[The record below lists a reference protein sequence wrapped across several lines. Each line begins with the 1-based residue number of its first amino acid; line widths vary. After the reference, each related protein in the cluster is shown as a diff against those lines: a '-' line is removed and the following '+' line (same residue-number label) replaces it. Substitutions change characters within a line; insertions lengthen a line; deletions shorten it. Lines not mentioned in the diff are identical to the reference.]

1 MIDRLFAE
9 RLIDK
14 ISQFTEYNINIMDDD
29 GIIIASRMK
38 ERVGTF
44 HEVAFQ
50 LLKGE
55 EDSRVVIRDDLE
67 KGVRCGVNMV
77 IHVNKRKEGVVGLSG
92 DPREVMPVAKIVK
105 MSVEVMLEHEQYKYE
120 SLKKYNL
127 REQLM
132 QLILYNAEYTRED
145 LSRYT
150 LPLELSEE
158 MVRIPILIEY
168 ENGEGKLEKLRKLL
182 EDNGAF
188 TRQDLVDV
196 TRGGFLIIFKSIDC
210 PVGDLMQNYKFVL
223 AEYLTPFLQY
233 TRKAEIG
240 TGIYIGPMQ
249 NDLMYYHQ
257 AYQYCLWM
265 QKNIRKKG
273 SFYFYDYIERYL
285 ESLASL
291 SESHALFLMLKK
303 ELGGKFIDNYQET
316 MGALIENRYNLS
328 KASDML
334 HVHKNTFVY
343 RLDKIRETL
352 NMNPL
357 SSHTDREF
365 MEYFYTYLQKK
376 Y

>member
-14 ISQFTEYNINIMDDD
+14 ISQFTEYNINIMGDD

-132 QLILYNAEYTRED
+132 QLILYNAEYGRED

-150 LPLELSEE
+150 IPLELLEE

-168 ENGEGKLEKLRKLL
+168 ENGEGRLEKLRKLL

-196 TRGGFLIIFKSIDC
+196 TKDGFLIIFKSIDC
-210 PVGDLMQNYKFVL
+210 PMGYIMQNYKYL
-223 AEYLTPFLQY
+223 IAEYLAPLLQY

-249 NDLMYYHQ
+249 NDLMYYRQ

-285 ESLASL
+285 DSLASL

-316 MGALIENRYNLS
+316 MEALIDSHYNLS
-328 KASDML
+328 KASNKL

-343 RLDKIRETL
+343 RLDKIREAL